1 MDKKE
6 WFYCVETATVNEK
19 LGQTGFYAE
28 MPISLTD
35 GEREEFM
42 NILETGDKKA
52 IHKYAGEHGCLY
64 SQSLVFPD

>member
-28 MPISLTD
+28 MPIALTD

-42 NILETGDKKA
+42 NILNA
-52 IHKYAGEHGCLY
+52 
-64 SQSLVFPD
+64 